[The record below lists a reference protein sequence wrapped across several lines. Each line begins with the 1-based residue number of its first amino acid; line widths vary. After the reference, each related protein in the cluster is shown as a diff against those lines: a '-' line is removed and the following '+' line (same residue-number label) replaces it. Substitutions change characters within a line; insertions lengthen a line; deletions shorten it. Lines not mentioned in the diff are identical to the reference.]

1 MQRYINQSAIKQ
13 NSLLISAKL
22 AIEITLLTHLLL
34 LVNALLRNS
43 GFHEC
48 PAPVEAGLDRTKDIT
63 IAIIVQQCQKQC
75 PDAVR
80 NANKPAKDKS

>member
-1 MQRYINQSAIKQ
+1 MPYVQRYIKQSAIKQ
-13 NSLLISAKL
+13 NKL
-22 AIEITLLTHLLL
+22 AIEIILLTHLLL